1 MPLSAFDSTASIED
15 EVNQKIL
22 SVSEDRLQG
31 FIADPFREIA
41 HLTNL
46 PLALV
51 LERIR
56 LMFSVGTIRRI
67 RLTLL
72 ANDLAPGA
80 LVAWKIPEDSLHAA
94 FDFLF
99 QKDPFSGHVVI
110 RSTDPAA
117 AGARYRLWSTLKVPQ
132 GFSIQTH
139 CELLKG
145 LIGAEDYRIM
155 PAKGIFTLGVGHI
168 RRKTIL
174 PGSKS
179 PRAAVMHPVAIKTL
193 SEKQWLVLKSLKEE
207 LTLEEIDEGL
217 WEKRASKIGM
227 SSQEFFS
234 IAKELEQIGI
244 LGRFSTFLE
253 HVKPLY
259 DGKKVT
265 KFNALF
271 HWAVP
276 QGMEREAGGQIGR
289 FEILTHC
296 YWREAGSE
304 FKNVNIMAVAH
315 GKDKGLL
322 ESHKKAIDEHLE
334 SVGIPVSYTNIFW
347 GGRSEIKP
355 SEIFPEAYKEWLQKM
370 GLDSSVI
377 SNF

>member
-1 MPLSAFDSTASIED
+1 MSYAAFDSTASVED
-15 EVNQKIL
+15 EINEKIL
-22 SVSEDRLQG
+22 SISEDRLQG
-31 FIADPFREIA
+31 FIADPFKEIA
-41 HLTNL
+41 RLTGL
-46 PLALV
+46 PLSLV

-56 LMFSVGTIRRI
+56 AMFSAGTIRRI

-80 LVAWKIPEDSLHAA
+80 LVAWKVPENILHEA

-110 RSTDPAA
+110 RSTDPSA

-132 GFSIQTH
+132 GFSLETH
-139 CELLKG
+139 CEILKSF
-145 LIGAEDYRIM
+145 IGAEGYKIM

-174 PGSKS
+174 PGTKS
-179 PRAAVMHPVAIKTL
+179 DTVATMHPISLKKL
-193 SEKQWLVLKSLKEE
+193 NDKQWKVLGALKKE
-207 LTLEEIDEGL
+207 LTIDEIDEGL
-217 WEKRASKIGM
+217 WDKRARAIGM
-227 SSQEFFS
+227 ESKEFFS
-234 IAKELEQIGI
+234 VAKELEKLGV

-276 QGMEREAGGQIGR
+276 KGMEIAAGSQIGR

-304 FKNVNIMAVAH
+304 FKDVNIMAVAH
-315 GKDKGLL
+315 GKDKDLL
-322 ESHKKAIDEHLE
+322 ESHKKAIDHHLE
-334 SVGIPVSYTNIFW
+334 LTGIPVSYTNIFW

-370 GLDSSVI
+370 GLDLNTI
-377 SNF
+377 